1 MVVDTF
7 ILQNCEVTSPS
18 VGTIRVS
25 CDSSHQIQV
34 SMVCAARCDKFSVRS
49 NGYSPLTETG
59 FDPGKVYTVFIDLI
73 DDSRVVSND
82 ERITTTIRV
91 ISTTSSKIVYSNVTS
106 RVLLQ
111 YIWLEL

>member
-1 MVVDTF
+1 MLYTDTL

-34 SMVCAARCDKFSVRS
+34 SIVCVLRCDKVAGGS

-59 FDPGKVYTVFIDLI
+59 FDPGKVYIVFINLFDGNQVML
-73 DDSRVVSND
+73 ND
-82 ERITTTIRV
+82 ERITQTITV
-91 ISTTSSKIVYSNVTS
+91 ISTTSST
-106 RVLLQ
+106 
-111 YIWLEL
+111 